1 VEAGSRINLQ
11 SKEWNG
17 GQAKRV
23 KLTPVKECG
32 IPREGGRERRRRR
45 RRRGG
50 GKGDYR
56 EMSLTLSVR

>member
-1 VEAGSRINLQ
+1 M
-11 SKEWNG
+11 EWNG
-17 GQAKRV
+17 GRAKRV
-23 KLTPVKECG
+23 KPTPVKECG
-32 IPREGGRERRRRR
+32 IPREGGRG

>member
-1 VEAGSRINLQ
+1 LRRRLGSRINPQ

-32 IPREGGRERRRRR
+32 IPREGGGRRRGEE
-45 RRRGG
+45 RRGG
-50 GKGDYR
+50 GKGEDVVDFDG
-56 EMSLTLSVR
+56 EVK

>member
-32 IPREGGRERRRRR
+32 IPREGGRRRR